1 MANAEGSLYTN
12 IGVDTGGTFTDL
24 VMIDSKGGIHTEK
37 SFSTPGKPQQGV
49 FEVLEQ
55 ASKNLHSS
63 IPSIIKATKI
73 FSHGTTVSTNTLITR
88 RGAKV
93 GVLFTEGFEDTLA
106 IGRGP
111 IGRVGGLP
119 QSIAMDFLH
128 TEPPEPFVASDMV
141 RGIPER
147 IDSAGNVV
155 APIDLE
161 ATRNAISELIA
172 AGTESFA
179 ICLLWAFR
187 NPTHETIIEAIC
199 NDLAPDIPVSLSSKI
214 APRIGEFE
222 RAVTTI
228 ANAYVGPIT
237 INYIEQLNRGL
248 CNYGLSHPIQIVTS
262 SGGAARATDMKRQAV
277 SVINSG
283 PVAGLIAARFL
294 GDTLGHE
301 RIITADMGGT
311 SFDVGL
317 IDGDTL
323 EEDPRP
329 FLDQGLPVSLPA
341 VKLVTIG
348 AGGGSVAWT
357 DGYRL
362 HVGPQS
368 AGSEPGPAAYG
379 RGGKEPTVTDA
390 LIICGIIDPT
400 NFFGGKYELDPDLSA
415 RAVMDR
421 IATPLKINLHDAAAG
436 ILEIVNAR
444 MANLIRKVSIE
455 SGHDPQN
462 FTLYAYGGA
471 TGAHCAEFTQQ
482 LNIGKLILPYAGPV
496 FSALGAAI
504 CDLRYEH
511 SRSEPMMLGSS
522 AIRVANRCFED
533 LKKAACADIENAG
546 LNEAHCEFRRRIE
559 MRYQGQL
566 NEILLNLEGD
576 KLTRKDIEVLRNK
589 FETRY
594 EERFGPGTTRPEAPL
609 ELISYRMEAR
619 HPNQRPGLAKLETGK
634 PTPRKVRKRKVFIRG
649 KGFITADV
657 HDFKILDSKVILS
670 GPSIIERDTTT
681 IWVPPG
687 QIAEM
692 DDYGNISISGGK
704 T

>member
-1 MANAEGSLYTN
+1 MENAEGKFYTN

-24 VMIDSKGGIHTEK
+24 VMIDSKGEVHTEK
-37 SFSTPGKPQQGV
+37 SFSTPGQPQNGV
-49 FEVLEQ
+49 FAVLE
-55 ASKNLHSS
+55 
-63 IPSIIKATKI
+63 KAAKTLNTSALNTLTGTKI
-73 FSHGTTVSTNTLITR
+73 FSHGTTISTNTLITR

-119 QSIAMDFLH
+119 QTIAMDFLH
-128 TEPPEPFVASDMV
+128 TEPPEPFVASSMI

-147 IDSAGNVV
+147 VDSGGNVV
-155 APIDLE
+155 TPIDIE
-161 ATRNAISELIA
+161 VTRNTIYELIA

-187 NPTHETIIEAIC
+187 NPIHETIIEAIC
-199 NDLAPDIPVSLSSKI
+199 NELAPDIPVNLSSKI
-214 APRIGEFE
+214 APRMGEFE

-228 ANAYVGPIT
+228 TNAYVGPIT

-248 CNYGLSHPIQIVTS
+248 STYGLRNPIQIVTS
-262 SGGAARATDMKRQAV
+262 SGGAARATDMGCQAV

-329 FLDQGLPVSLPA
+329 FLAQGLPVSLPA

-348 AGGGSVAWT
+348 AGGGSIAWT

-379 RGGKEPTVTDA
+379 RGGEEPTVTDA
-390 LIICGIIDPT
+390 LIVCGIIDPS
-400 NFFGGKYELDPDLSA
+400 NFFGGNYELDPELAA
-415 RAVMDR
+415 RAVMER
-421 IATPLKINLHDAAAG
+421 IGTPLNMELYDAAAG

-455 SGHDPQN
+455 SGHDPKN
-462 FTLYAYGGA
+462 FALYAYGGA
-471 TGAHCAEFTQQ
+471 TGAHCAEFTKQ
-482 LNIGKLILPYAGPV
+482 LNIGELILPYTGPV

-511 SRSEPMMLGSS
+511 SRSDPMILGSR
-522 AIRVANRCFED
+522 AINVANRCFEE
-533 LKKAACADIENAG
+533 LHTVVCADIQNAG
-546 LNEAHCEFRRRIE
+546 LNEAHCKFRRRIE

-566 NEILLNLEGD
+566 NEIILNLEGD
-576 KLTRKDIEVLRNK
+576 KLTGNDVETLRNK
-589 FETRY
+589 FERRY
-594 EERFGPGTTRPEAPL
+594 EHRFGPGTTRLEAPL
-609 ELISYRMEAR
+609 ELISYRLEAS
-619 HPNQRPGLAKLETGK
+619 HPNQRPDLAKLQTAEGLEK
-634 PTPRKVRKRKVFIRG
+634 KLKNRKVFIRG
-649 KGFITADV
+649 KGFVNTEV
-657 HDFKILDSKVILS
+657 YDFASLNSKMLLT

-681 IWVPPG
+681 VWVPPG

-692 DDYGNISISGGK
+692 DDYGNISISVGRP
-704 T
+704 